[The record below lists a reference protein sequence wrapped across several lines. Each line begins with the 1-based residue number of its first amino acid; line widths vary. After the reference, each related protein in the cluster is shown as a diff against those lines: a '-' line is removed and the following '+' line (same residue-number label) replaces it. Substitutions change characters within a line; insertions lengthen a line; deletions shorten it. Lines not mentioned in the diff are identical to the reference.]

1 MQCISYNILIEIHRM
16 QRKEY
21 NAWITMHGR
30 EYIEYNA
37 KILVHGIQGRD
48 NMNTTK
54 YRIQCIEYN
63 ICNTV
68 YNLQS

>member
-1 MQCISYNILIEIHRM
+1 M

-21 NAWITMHGR
+21 NAWINMHGK

-48 NMNTTK
+48 NMNT
-54 YRIQCIEYN
+54 IEYIN
-63 ICNTV
+63 NKV
-68 YNLQS
+68 